1 MHCRLL
7 CIAISCALQACIA
20 SVHCQCAL
28 PVCPISVTSHGERGS
43 ILCKCHAHSS
53 TLWDCLL
60 VSTLIQ
66 SLWKWCTFHC
76 SPLLS
81 EISPSHF
88 HLHFYFNF
96 HIFFAHCAWS
106 IGHALKMETERKPS
120 QLVGDQVIK
129 HFHTFHFLT
138 LISLCS
144 LFTFTFLFTFHFASA
159 QMHWHRDLAWRQRKC
174 FMQASTCAHKHTTQV
189 ENSLVAFCFIFPFQ
203 LSLFPFSVQP
213 IWLFFNFYFSLKR
226 QRKCLNSTRAST
238 LRWPCSSGNIRCNWK
253 QFHFQFLPVLYEQT
267 VYVQACMPFKLYN
280 DL

>member
-1 MHCRLL
+1 MSWDHDLTWRQRKRFMQKCHSTLVPDSFKR
-7 CIAISCALQACIA
+7 CILFIPISFLSISMTIFSFFTFTVSFSHSDKKKKIIWLAISCALSSPVHCHLLCIA
-20 SVHCQCAL
+20 SLHCQCAL

-53 TLWDCLL
+53 TLWECLL

-66 SLWKWCTFHC
+66 SLWEWCTFHC

-88 HLHFYFNF
+88 HLHFYF

-144 LFTFTFLFTFHFASA
+144 LFTFTFLFSFHFASA
-159 QMHWHRDLAWRQRKC
+159 QMHWHHDLAWRQRKC
-174 FMQASTCAHKHTTQV
+174 FMQASTCAHKQTT
-189 ENSLVAFCFIFPFQ
+189 
-203 LSLFPFSVQP
+203 
-213 IWLFFNFYFSLKR
+213 
-226 QRKCLNSTRAST
+226 
-238 LRWPCSSGNIRCNWK
+238 WK
-253 QFHFQFLPVLYEQT
+253 T
-267 VYVQACMPFKLYN
+267 C
-280 DL
+280 